1 MISSLLMLALAFP
14 LEWNTTYRTDVPYE
28 VELNVKKLGAS
39 AFTVLADGREIP
51 STSRPGK
58 APDTVDLRFTVPAG
72 TRKLSCEGRKVEKRG
87 GGGEG
92 KFADASDDNLFDG
105 VLGDPARWT
114 CDDNVRLVKTEKG
127 LLFRSVSGTWA
138 KATATVD
145 LPEGAGG
152 KPVWQE
158 LDVTSRSRLVWGG
171 ATFVEQL
178 DAGGKVLPE
187 TLCDRR
193 WTTHMRPKDKL
204 CRYRDEGHVH
214 PKARKLRLVLV
225 LDRREVAFDE
235 YGLPIVDKTELDSQL
250 ELTHLAVRFAERLPF
265 PKWNDDFFAPGA
277 SGKAGDFAFRL
288 GGPNAQAMSFQ
299 ARTRAAWTQ
308 SHQFRDESDI
318 LLPSGAGTVEVDLKP
333 DWGKVPVTIFEGDQS
348 YIACEC
354 KRGMRRMFALDYDP
368 VKKEAF
374 LLLRDWKGHLA
385 EGKFPGVEIP
395 NGVWSH
401 VAVTWKPGVEAKLFV
416 NGHAVAR
423 LPIPE
428 FEAVPIA
435 DRNVC
440 RNPNDSWAMEF
451 FVGCTPYLREMRDL
465 ADAKASEKLVQ
476 GAMDNLRVSSGCRFA
491 GDFTPAKATL
501 DGDTRALFAFDRW
514 FDGVSGGGFG
524 FIPATVFATTDRVE
538 HQVKVEKRGG
548 GGQQIVQYYPK
559 ELLPENDPM
568 KVLDHD
574 NYPDLPSDAEYREAR
589 IAKTRS
595 FTVKPGE
602 KITVTAAERAYPDYV
617 EYANESATE
626 RVAYPLLVRSDKL
639 DTRSFGDLRDSIC
652 VDGTS
657 DRDRVNRLFQ
667 FVMNASDYFMNHQA
681 DFKAGS
687 DAPVSACYEAMTM
700 LNSYCGFECGPLN
713 NMTANMLATV
723 AGCPACQTGGYGH
736 EFEQV
741 FYDGKNHI
749 YDLSA
754 RKFFPSFDNETSV
767 YLKEAG
773 DQPHALARVGTSAD
787 HFYRRGTRGSWC
799 LQPNYVEKFGLV
811 LNPGERLRVWYAND
825 MQMNNINMRAKSGV
839 YGMKKLPPGGVD
851 YAQVVGAKDDKNWS
865 WRRDRVFPQYSTAV
879 LAFDGRPART
889 NPAFAEVT
897 DASFCYSV
905 RMPYPI
911 VWGEYEAELADGKRA
926 ALELSTDG
934 GKTFAAVPRSE
945 DGRARLEYRVRA
957 RHAYLVRVKAPIGKV
972 VRFVART
979 EGEVNP
985 RIYPGWMKGGE
996 NVFTYKAESGAVRIT
1011 QAWREPAKEIVV
1023 SGCAYKGAI
1032 PGFEMALTLVD
1043 PARPSVLAVTGV
1055 SPQATVK
1062 TYGRLSAKLEGG
1074 RLTLAYDG
1082 SRKPLL
1088 AAGDDRPGTTAE
1100 FPCLTGFEIVDGEAK
1115 KATYAIV
1122 SPDARLVV
1130 RDDPKA
1136 GEWEFK
1142 LPFEPLPAGKY
1153 QVFAL
1158 GRCASHRGFILKFV
1172 DPATPKDAKRTE
1184 SVWRDINE
1192 FFDYR
1197 GMVFFGREGGR
1208 SRWKWD
1214 TVLERPSSASGWLIH
1229 KYDFPAGTDSLT
1241 FVWPWKPAEGFEFAA
1256 ALVLPDPDDE
1266 SQLMLRNLLFGIN
1279 TDPIHVK

>member
-1 MISSLLMLALAFP
+1 MINSVLLLALAFP

-39 AFTVLADGREIP
+39 AFTVLADGKALP
-51 STSRPGK
+51 TASFPGK

-72 TRKLSCEGRKVEKRG
+72 TKKLSCRTG
-87 GGGEG
+87 G
-92 KFADASDDNLFDG
+92 DASAAPAAVDNLFDG
-105 VLGDPARWT
+105 VLDDPAKWT

-127 LLFRSVSGTWA
+127 LIFRSFRGTWA

-145 LPEGAGG
+145 LPEGAAG

-158 LDVTSRSRLVWGG
+158 MDVTSRSRLVWGG

-178 DAGGKVLPE
+178 DADGKVLPE

-214 PKARKLRLVLV
+214 PKAKKLRLVLS

-235 YGLPIVDKTELDSQL
+235 YGLPIVDKSELDSQL

-265 PKWNDDFFAPGA
+265 PKWNDAFFAPGA
-277 SGKAGDFAFRL
+277 SGKEGDFAFRL

-308 SHQFRDESDI
+308 SHQFRDESEI

-333 DWGKVPVTIFEGDQS
+333 EWGKVPVTIFDGDQS

-368 VKKEAF
+368 VRKEAY

-385 EGKFPGVEIP
+385 EKRFPGVEIP
-395 NGVWSH
+395 SGVWSH
-401 VAVTWKPGVEAKLFV
+401 VAVTWKPGDAATLFV

-435 DRNVC
+435 DKDAC

-451 FVGCTPYLREMRDL
+451 FVGGTPYLRETHEL
-465 ADAKASEKLVQ
+465 PAGQAAEKLVQ
-476 GAMDNLRVSSGCRFA
+476 GAMDNLRVSSGCRYT
-491 GDFTPAKATL
+491 GDFTPAQATL
-501 DGDTRALFAFDRW
+501 DGDTRAFFAFDRW

-524 FIPATVFATTDRVE
+524 YIPATVFANTDRVE
-538 HQVKVEKRGG
+538 HKVGAL
-548 GGQQIVQYYPK
+548 QYYPA

-574 NYPDLPSDAEYREAR
+574 NYPVLPTDAEYREAR
-589 IAKTRS
+589 VSKTRS

-602 KITVTAAERAYPDYV
+602 KITVKAAERAYPDYV
-617 EYANESATE
+617 EYANESKTE

-652 VDGTS
+652 VEGSS

-687 DAPVSACYEAMTM
+687 DVPVSACYEAMMM

-754 RKFFPSFDNETSV
+754 RKFFPAFDNETAA

-773 DQPHALARVGTSAD
+773 DQPHLLSRVGTSAD

-811 LNPGERLRVWYAND
+811 LNPGEKLRVWYAND
-825 MQMNNINMRAKSGV
+825 MRMNNINTRVKSGV
-839 YGMKKLPPGGVD
+839 YGMKKLPPGGFD
-851 YAQVVGAKDDKNWS
+851 YAEVVRMKDDSVWA

-879 LAFDGRPART
+879 LTFEGRPVRE
-889 NPAFAEVT
+889 NPAFTDVT
-897 DASFCYSV
+897 DGSFCYSAK
-905 RMPYPI
+905 MPYPI
-911 VWGEYEAELADGKRA
+911 VWGEYEAVLENGKKA
-926 ALELSTDG
+926 ELELSTDG
-934 GKTFAAVPRSE
+934 GKTFAEVPKGR
-945 DGRARLEYRVRA
+945 DGRSRLEYRVRA

-972 VRFVART
+972 RCFVART

-985 RIYPGWMKGGE
+985 RIYPGWMKGGV
-996 NVFTYKAESGAVRIT
+996 NTFTYKAESGAVRIT
-1011 QAWREPAKEIVV
+1011 QAWREPAKEVVV
-1023 SGCAYKGAI
+1023 SGCAHKGAI
-1032 PGFEMALTLVD
+1032 PGFETALTLVD
-1043 PARPSVLAVTGV
+1043 PTRPSVLNVTGV
-1055 SPQATVK
+1055 SPKAKVRTF
-1062 TYGRLSAKLEGG
+1062 GRLAAKLANGK
-1074 RLTLAYDG
+1074 LTLAYDG
-1082 SRKPLL
+1082 NREPFLT
-1088 AAGDDRPGTTAE
+1088 AGEDRPGATAD
-1100 FPCLTGFEIVDGEAK
+1100 FPCLTGFEIADGEAK
-1115 KATYAIV
+1115 KTVYAIV
-1122 SPDARLVV
+1122 SPNARLVV

-1136 GEWEFK
+1136 GEGTFA
-1142 LPFEPLPAGKY
+1142 LPIDPLPAGKY
-1153 QVFAL
+1153 QVFTL
-1158 GRCASHRGFILKFV
+1158 GRCASHQGFMLKFT
-1172 DPATPKDAKRTE
+1172 DPAAPKDVSRTE
-1184 SVWRDINE
+1184 VVWRDINE

-1214 TVLERPSSASGWLIH
+1214 TALERPSSASGWLIH
-1229 KYDFPAGTDSLT
+1229 KFDFPEGTDKLT
-1241 FVWPWKPAEGFEFAA
+1241 FFWPWKPAEGFEFAA

-1266 SQLMLRNLLFGIN
+1266 SQLMLRNLLFGLN